1 MDNNLNITSCNEE
14 FIKKEIKHIED
25 LKAKGHTAKYI
36 LDLNAFSY
44 EALEHCGLPK
54 SYLVPTAEPQ
64 KMSIEEWDTHTS
76 AEHKWE
82 YDGTPFMDRHQ
93 RDRVMLGLIFSAGLK
108 HLLEILHTES
118 IDELKKLLI
127 PNEI

>member
-1 MDNNLNITSCNEE
+1 MDNNSNITSCYEK
-14 FIKKEIKHIED
+14 FIKKEVKHIED

-36 LDLNAFSY
+36 LELNAFSY

-64 KMSIEEWDTHTS
+64 IMSIEEWDTHTS

-82 YDGTPFMDRHQ
+82 YDGTPFMNRYE

-108 HLLEILHTES
+108 HLLEILPTES
-118 IDELKKLLI
+118 KEELKKLIIL
-127 PNEI
+127 NEV

>member
-1 MDNNLNITSCNEE
+1 MDNNSSTTSCYEE
-14 FIKKEIKHIED
+14 FIEKEIKQIED

-36 LDLNAFSY
+36 LELNAFSY

-64 KMSIEEWDTHTS
+64 IMSIEEWDTHTS

-82 YDGTPFMDRHQ
+82 FDGTPFSNTLE

-108 HLLEILHTES
+108 HILEILPTES
-118 IDELKKLLI
+118 IEELKKLLI
-127 PNEI
+127 HKEI